1 MEIGKADLA
10 KTTRELS
17 CSPMLQTCFD
27 IMICRVYRLMRN
39 VKSKCTTN
47 GSLKKKNSENPSELG
62 NIVYEHDIVS
72 KRGRK
77 DTFLVLNFIME
88 KQIKVFFF

>member
-1 MEIGKADLA
+1 
-10 KTTRELS
+10 
-17 CSPMLQTCFD
+17 
-27 IMICRVYRLMRN
+27 MRN
-39 VKSKCTTN
+39 VNSKCTTN
-47 GSLKKKNSENPSELG
+47 GSLKKNSENPSELG

>member
-1 MEIGKADLA
+1 MHHEWIL
-10 KTTRELS
+10 EE
-17 CSPMLQTCFD
+17 
-27 IMICRVYRLMRN
+27 
-39 VKSKCTTN
+39 
-47 GSLKKKNSENPSELG
+47 KKNSENPSELG